1 MLIRA
6 AAKRLLKLLALYLAV
21 AGGFGI
27 AFLLW
32 AALYANAATTILP
45 PGETCF
51 QQATG
56 PVSSGSVNM
65 FIPST
70 TTAKNTWKDSGQV
83 LLNTNPIQLDANGCA
98 VIYGTG
104 SYRQQVY
111 TGPVV
116 LGVTT
121 GTLLYDVVTTD
132 TSAFNSVFWA
142 GTSGGTPNAITVVD
156 AGFNSTDG
164 SVINFLANTTNTG
177 SATLNVS
184 GGGPI
189 IIKSQSST
197 GPIALTS
204 GCITATNPVSVVY
217 SSSAAAFLL
226 LTPCAP
232 ASGGGTLAA
241 AIPQPQGYLTLSS
254 DSSNPI
260 VTADTLAST
269 NVYYTPYVGNGVPIW
284 NGTSYV
290 IFAISQLTLAL
301 SGSNLG
307 NTIYD
312 VFIFSNSGTPA
323 VVTGPAWTSSA
334 AGTGARGTGAG
345 TTQLQRVSGLWVNAV
360 QITGNNGASSF
371 TIPANQATYVGSILI
386 DQTAG
391 QVSTY
396 LSWGQNRKWGVWNA
410 YNRAPLQL
418 QAGDP
423 TASWANT
430 AVGWRASNSTPGNA
444 ITTLTGLPEQSVACI
459 FDQFSKKTTSNT
471 NANTLSTG
479 IAINA
484 GTITPTGMQ
493 GGYFVNPSAAMTGGS
508 NLVAINYATAPL
520 GLTTFTSV
528 ESTNGDSG
536 TLSGTPSFMTLKC
549 NYAG

>member
-6 AAKRLLKLLALYLAV
+6 AASLFLALLAWPAQ
-21 AGGFGI
+21 
-27 AFLLW
+27 
-32 AALYANAATTILP
+32 AATTILP

-70 TTAKNTWKDSGQV
+70 TTPKNTWKDSGQV

-104 SYRQQVY
+104 IYRQQIY

-116 LGVTT
+116 AGVTT
-121 GTLLYDVVTTD
+121 GTLLYDVTTTD

-142 GTSGGTPNAITVVD
+142 GTSGGTPNAITVTD

-164 SVINFLANTTNTG
+164 SVINFLALNTNTA

-189 IIKSQSST
+189 IIKAQSGS

-204 GCITATNPVSVVY
+204 GCISANNPVSVVY

-232 ASGGGTLAA
+232 ASGGTTLAA

-260 VTADTLAST
+260 ITADTLGST
-269 NVYYTPYVGNGVPIW
+269 SVYYTPYVGNGVPIW
-284 NGTSYV
+284 NGTSYL
-290 IFAISQLTLAL
+290 IFAVSQLTLTL
-301 SGSNLG
+301 TGSHLG
-307 NTIYD
+307 HTIYD

-323 VVTGPAWTSSA
+323 IVTGPAWTNSGG
-334 AGTGARGTGAG
+334 GTSARGTGAG
-345 TTQLQRVSGLWVNAV
+345 TTELQQLSGLWVNAN
-360 QITGNNGASSF
+360 QITANNGASSF
-371 TIPANQATYVGSILI
+371 TVAANQATYVGSIFI

-391 QVSTY
+391 QVSNY

-410 YNRAPLQL
+410 YNRQTLQV
-418 QAGDP
+418 QEGDP
-423 TASWANT
+423 TTTWT
-430 AVGWRASNSTPGNA
+430 FGTTVGWRASNATAGNGF
-444 ITTLTGLPEQSVACI
+444 TTLTGLAEEMVRCTFVQSIDKEFNNA
-459 FDQFSKKTTSNT
+459 
-471 NANTLSTG
+471 ANTWNNG
-479 IAINA
+479 IALNSI
-484 GTITPTGMQ
+484 ITPTGKW
-493 GGYFVNPSAAMTGGS
+493 GIFETGNVGADTKGAGD
-508 NLVAINYATAPL
+508 LTAINYATSPL
-520 GLTTFTSV
+520 GTTIFTSV
-528 ESTNGDSG
+528 EQSSAGG
-536 TLSGTPSFMTLKC
+536 TGTIHGTPNGMVMQC
-549 NYAG
+549 GWRG

>member
-6 AAKRLLKLLALYLAV
+6 AASLLLALLAWP
-21 AGGFGI
+21 AQ
-27 AFLLW
+27 
-32 AALYANAATTILP
+32 AATTILP

-70 TTAKNTWKDSGQV
+70 TTAKNTWQDSGQV
-83 LLNTNPIQLDANGCA
+83 TLNTNPIQLDANGCA

-104 SYRQQVY
+104 SYRQQIY

-116 LGVTT
+116 GGVTT
-121 GTLLYDVVTTD
+121 GTLLYDVITTD
-132 TSAFNSVFWA
+132 TSAQNAVFWA
-142 GTSGGTPNAITVVD
+142 GTSGGTPNAITVTD

-164 SVINFLANTTNTG
+164 SVINFIALNTNTA
-177 SATLNVS
+177 STTLSVS
-184 GGGPI
+184 GGGAI
-189 IIKSQSST
+189 AVKAQSGT

-232 ASGGGTLAA
+232 ATSGGVVTTAV
-241 AIPQPQGYLTLSS
+241 PQPQGYLTLSS

-260 VTADTLAST
+260 ITADTLAST
-269 NVYYTPYVGNGVPIW
+269 NVYYTPYVGNAVPIW
-284 NGTSYV
+284 NGTGYT

-301 SGSNLG
+301 SASNLG
-307 NTIYD
+307 HTIYD
-312 VFIFSNSGTPA
+312 VFIFSNSGTP
-323 VVTGPAWTSSA
+323 VLVTGPAWTSSA

-360 QITGNNGASSF
+360 QITGNNGANSYTVS
-371 TIPANQATYVGSILI
+371 ANQATYVGSIFI

-391 QVSTY
+391 QVSNY
-396 LSWGQNRKWGVWNA
+396 VSWGQNRTWSVWNA
-410 YNRAPLQL
+410 YNRQPLRL

-423 TASWANT
+423 TVTYTDSS
-430 AVGWRASNSTPGNA
+430 VGWRASNSTPGNA
-444 ITTLTGLPEQSVACI
+444 VTTLTGLPEQQVPCI
-459 FDQFSKKTTSNT
+459 FIQNVMKNS
-471 NANTLSTG
+471 ANTSLTLLSTG
-479 IAINA
+479 IALNIGN
-484 GTITPTGMQ
+484 ITPTGGTQ
-493 GGYFVNPSAAMTGGS
+493 GFLSLTGAANEANGG
-508 NLVAINYATAPL
+508 NMVATNYATSPL
-520 GLTTFTSV
+520 GITTFTSV
-528 ESTNGDSG
+528 ESTNGQGGAFAGSP
-536 TLSGTPSFMTLKC
+536 TNMVLQC
-549 NYAG
+549 NYPG